1 MPRVTVV
8 AMRVF
13 LLLVF
18 LAGSLSAAVP
28 TPSHRDLFAESE
40 SAYSRKDYAA
50 ARVAIAAALH
60 LRPDSPR
67 YLYRA
72 AALAALTGRPDEALV
87 WLREVAG
94 LGVYMPAE
102 RDRDFAAVQGQPAFM
117 QVLGALAANRAPRG
131 EITLVAELPG
141 RTGVLEGV
149 ALHRRT
155 GDLFFGDVH
164 HRCIWKRDRNGQV
177 TRFSAEDEELLGVFG
192 LAIDESRNTLWAA
205 TAAVPE
211 MSGFTKEMR
220 GVAALA
226 EFNLATSELRRVL
239 TVPGDGRDHL
249 LGDLVVTPEGTV
261 FVTDSLA
268 PVVWRFSAG
277 AEELEKFVESP
288 AFLSLQ
294 GIVQV
299 RRTVVVSDYANG
311 LFAFDLADAV
321 PRALAAPR
329 GATLVGLDGLVVLP
343 DALVAVQNGVEPQRV
358 VRIALAPDVRSVESI
373 TVIAA
378 GQPELTDLSLVTVV
392 ADQPAV
398 LANAGWDAFD
408 PARAEHPRA
417 HTVRLYALAPAA
429 TGQ

>member
-1 MPRVTVV
+1 
-8 AMRVF
+8 
-13 LLLVF
+13 
-18 LAGSLSAAVP
+18 
-28 TPSHRDLFAESE
+28 
-40 SAYSRKDYAA
+40 
-50 ARVAIAAALH
+50 
-60 LRPDSPR
+60 
-67 YLYRA
+67 
-72 AALAALTGRPDEALV
+72 
-87 WLREVAG
+87 
-94 LGVYMPAE
+94 
-102 RDRDFAAVQGQPAFM
+102 
-117 QVLGALAANRAPRG
+117 
-131 EITLVAELPG
+131 
-141 RTGVLEGV
+141 
-149 ALHRRT
+149 
-155 GDLFFGDVH
+155 
-164 HRCIWKRDRNGQV
+164 
-177 TRFSAEDEELLGVFG
+177 
-192 LAIDESRNTLWAA
+192 
-205 TAAVPE
+205 
-211 MSGFTKEMR
+211 
-220 GVAALA
+220 
-226 EFNLATSELRRVL
+226 
-239 TVPGDGRDHL
+239 
-249 LGDLVVTPEGTV
+249 
-261 FVTDSLA
+261 
-268 PVVWRFSAG
+268 VVWRFSAG